1 MMKTDYTKGPARTF
15 LGLPEEACGFQTS
28 RVLILPI
35 PYDGTASW
43 RPGARFGPEAI
54 LAASAFVETYDD
66 ELDLVPVGLGFHTLP
81 AVSPTGTGADAM
93 TERIYGAAREV
104 LSLAGDRFLLSLGGE
119 HSVTPGLVR
128 AFAERHEGL
137 SVLHL
142 DAHADLRDSYEDC
155 RNSHA
160 CACRRLRE
168 HVRNTVSVG
177 VRSLSREEAAL
188 IREEEIPVFFARDVR
203 VSTDWISAVVDLLG
217 PEVYIT
223 LDLDVFD
230 PSIMPAT
237 GTPEPGGLSWHE
249 IVAVLREVSR
259 RRSVV
264 GADIVELAPVPG
276 NPAPEFLAAKL
287 ALKVVTYALEDEIR
301 GSAGEE

>member
-1 MMKTDYTKGPARTF
+1 METEYAKGPGRTF
-15 LGLPEEACGFQTS
+15 LGLPEEACGFETS

-35 PYDGTASW
+35 PYDGTASY

-66 ELDLVPVGLGFHTLP
+66 ELDLVPEGLGFHTLP
-81 AVSPTGTGADAM
+81 AISPTGTGADAM
-93 TERIYGAAREV
+93 TERIYGAAKEI
-104 LSLAGDRFLLSLGGE
+104 LSRAGDRFLLSLGGE

-128 AFAERHEGL
+128 AFAECHDGL

-168 HVRNTVSVG
+168 HVRDTVSVG
-177 VRSLSREEAAL
+177 VRSLSENEAAL
-188 IREEEIPVFFARDVR
+188 IRAEDIPVFSALDVKG
-203 VSTDWISAVVDLLG
+203 STEWIDEVVDCLG
-217 PEVYIT
+217 PEVYVT
-223 LDLDVFD
+223 LDLDVLD

-237 GTPEPGGLSWHE
+237 GTPEPGGLSWYE
-249 IVAVLREVSR
+249 ILAILRAVAR

-264 GADIVELAPVPG
+264 GADIVELAPIPG
-276 NPAPEFLAAKL
+276 IHAPEFLAAKL

-301 GSAGEE
+301 RTAGEE